1 MFLEESTLKSEAIK
15 QLKAADGWAL
25 VFTFFV
31 YLNTDKNNPFLTLS
45 WKKKSKRSWF
55 TRFRRVT
62 LFSEKKGN
70 DIF

>member
-25 VFTFFV
+25 VLTFFV

-45 WKKKSKRSWF
+45 
-55 TRFRRVT
+55 
-62 LFSEKKGN
+62 
-70 DIF
+70 